1 MQGVGKDFAAHSCVL
16 LQPVFLA
23 ISGEIAS
30 RLAQSYDIYNIIL
43 SIKINLTAIN
53 Y

>member
-16 LQPVFLA
+16 LQPVLLA

-30 RLAQSYDIYNIIL
+30 RLAQSYL
-43 SIKINLTAIN
+43 
-53 Y
+53 